1 MAEFRW
7 FKFSSIDQYLLQS
20 ILRLRQQIFIIE
32 QQSIYPDI
40 DGLDEESWHL
50 LLQTN
55 KKLVGYLRVRET
67 REELKIERVLL
78 DPEHRG
84 KGFGEQLMQRAL
96 RKCVQIDP
104 VGKKAISLGAQTS
117 IQHFYQGLGFESVG
131 NAFDDG
137 GIAHIKMVYQGKK

>member
-67 REELKIERVLL
+67 REELRIERVVL

-104 VGKKAISLGAQTS
+104 VGKKAVTLGAQTS
-117 IQHFYQGLGFESVG
+117 IQHFYQQLSFEPVG
-131 NAFDDG
+131 KPFDDG
-137 GIAHIKMVYQGKK
+137 GIEHIKMVYQGKK